1 MITLFFDT
9 ETTGL
14 NLETAKII
22 SFSYIICD
30 DEKEI
35 QKGTI
40 EMCPFADITEAEA
53 PEVQKALSVNGYTP
67 EQVMTFMPYKEGL
80 EKIAMVFVKAKML
93 NNDYFPRVIGYNNN
107 VYDMPLIRN
116 NWKKEGVIIPEN
128 AIGFKQI
135 DVMQIIWGLD
145 AMGLMPAKINP
156 TTNKNMGCTLKES
169 VSRMEITADETQF
182 HGSMYDTMMTKAL
195 YDKLKQVI
203 TINL

>member
-1 MITLFFDT
+1 MINMFFDT

-40 EMCPFADITEAEA
+40 EMCPFADIAEAEA
-53 PEVQKALSVNGYTP
+53 PEVQKALEVNGYTP
-67 EQVMTFMPYKEGL
+67 EQIMSFMPYKDGL

-107 VYDMPLIRN
+107 GYDMPLIRN
-116 NWKKEGVIIPEN
+116 NWKKEGIVIPEN
-128 AIGFKQI
+128 TIGFKQI
-135 DVMQIIWGLD
+135 DIMQIVWGLD
-145 AMGLMPAKINP
+145 AMGLMPTKVNP

-182 HGSMYDTMMTKAL
+182 HGSMYDTMMTKEL
-195 YDKLKQVI
+195 YQKLKQVI